1 MLDIVARGTSI
12 NHHFVADCGDRF
24 CARKSANSVQHGFGV
39 EFRIAKNG
47 NFDKFVQVEGGGNI
61 KDLIIA
67 NAVFADLEDW
77 IYLLRHTAK
86 ARAL

>member
-1 MLDIVARGTSI
+1 MFDIVARGASI

-24 CARKSANSVQHGFGV
+24 STRKSANGVQNGFCI

-47 NFDKFVQVEGGGNI
+47 DFDKFVQIESGGDIQN
-61 KDLIIA
+61 LIIA
-67 NAVFADLEDW
+67 DAVFADLEDG
-77 IYLLRHTAK
+77 IYLLRHAAK

>member
-1 MLDIVARGTSI
+1 MFDIVARGTSV
-12 NHHFVADCGDRF
+12 NHHFVADCGNRL
-24 CARKSANSVQHGFGV
+24 CARKSANSVQDGFGV

-47 NFDKFVQVEGGGNI
+47 NFDKLVQVEGGGDIQN
-61 KDLIIA
+61 LVVA

-77 IYLLRHTAK
+77 IYLLRHAAK